1 MTAQPF
7 TQHLRTG
14 APGVN
19 SPLTLSGGTGRA
31 VRGRSRRREPVENDA
46 YTAFLARAI
55 RAAGRRVATGDVE
68 GLADLLALREDVDKA
83 AGVALKG
90 LREAGYSWD
99 EIATRLGVTRQAV
112 HQRWGYTM
120 RQTGETR

>member
-1 MTAQPF
+1 MTAHPIES
-7 TQHLRTG
+7 TG
-14 APGVN
+14 YTVKGSLTPTRPVRPG
-19 SPLTLSGGTGRA
+19 
-31 VRGRSRRREPVENDA
+31 RGKRREPVENDA

-90 LREAGYSWD
+90 LRDAGYSWD

-112 HQRWGYTM
+112 HQRWGHTLAQPSG
-120 RQTGETR
+120 RAGGTA